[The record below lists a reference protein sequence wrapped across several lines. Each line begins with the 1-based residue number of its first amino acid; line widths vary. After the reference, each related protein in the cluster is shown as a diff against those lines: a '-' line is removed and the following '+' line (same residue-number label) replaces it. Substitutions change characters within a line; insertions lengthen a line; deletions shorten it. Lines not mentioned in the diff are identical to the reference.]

1 MPGKDE
7 RALVAR
13 ACAGDERAFRSVF
26 DQHQAAVFRFAY
38 RMTGAVDA
46 AEDIAQECF
55 LRLIGRARFNHT
67 RGSLRQY
74 LYGIARNLA
83 RQRWE
88 AAGRESAYEED
99 ADGDAPSLAASL
111 PDAMAAAEMS
121 GVVQAALD
129 LLPPLQRE
137 AIVLFELEELSLE
150 EIAVVVGADTGAVK
164 SRLHRARERL
174 RHILAEYRT
183 PAQRGV

>member
-1 MPGKDE
+1 MPGKE
-7 RALVAR
+7 EQVLVAR
-13 ACAGDERAFRSVF
+13 SRAGNDRAFRRLF

-46 AEDIAQECF
+46 AEDITQECF
-55 LRLIGRARFNHT
+55 LRLIEQARFDYT
-67 RGSLRQY
+67 RGPPRQY

-83 RQRWE
+83 RQRWQTL
-88 AAGRESAYEED
+88 GRQSSYD
-99 ADGDAPSLAASL
+99 DDPDGNAPSFAASL
-111 PDAMAAAEMS
+111 PDAITAAELS
-121 GVVQAALD
+121 EIVQAALA

-137 AIVLFELEELSLE
+137 AIMLFELEELSLE
-150 EIAVVVGADTGAVK
+150 ETAAVVGADTGTVK

-174 RHILAEYRT
+174 RRILAEYRT